1 MIAYDVAVVRQVLKT
16 TCTISIW
23 ILAFAGPK
31 KWRFPIQYWIFLKK
45 YPSKQQVHIPKK
57 FEEKHQINQINQI
70 KSVYSTFKRMAIVHF
85 QEGGKMKH
93 PDFLFP
99 PFWIISFTGTSSSSI
114 TGRTWKACQVWR
126 TTLVFV
132 CKSTWIWFEQ
142 CDSHSKPGKNMKGAI
157 SFKIWRTC
165 ILSKSHKYW
174 GSYVNVIFF
183 FGRILPGYWAFLRH
197 LVSAESFV
205 ASP

>member
-1 MIAYDVAVVRQVLKT
+1 MIVYDVAVVCQVLKT

-45 YPSKQQVHIPKK
+45 YPLQTASPHPQKIWKTCS
-57 FEEKHQINQINQI
+57 NQSNQSNQ
-70 KSVYSTFKRMAIVHF
+70 KYSTFKRTAIWTSRKGTKWSTGFFSVS
-85 QEGGKMKH
+85 
-93 PDFLFP
+93 
-99 PFWIISFTGTSSSSI
+99 FWIISFTGTSSSSI

-132 CKSTWIWFEQ
+132 CKSTWICFEKR
-142 CDSHSKPGKNMKGAI
+142 DSHSKPRKKYERRNL
-157 SFKIWRTC
+157 FQTWRTC
-165 ILSKSHKYW
+165 ILSKSRKYW
-174 GSYVNVIFF
+174 GSYVNVI

-197 LVSAESFV
+197 VVSESFV

>member
-1 MIAYDVAVVRQVLKT
+1 MIVYDVAVVCQVLKT

-45 YPSKQQVHIPKK
+45 YPLQTTSPHPQKIWKTCS
-57 FEEKHQINQINQI
+57 NQSNQSNQ
-70 KSVYSTFKRMAIVHF
+70 KYSTFKRTAIWTSRKGTKWSTGFFSVS
-85 QEGGKMKH
+85 
-93 PDFLFP
+93 
-99 PFWIISFTGTSSSSI
+99 FWIISFTGTSSSSI

-126 TTLVFV
+126 TTLVSV
-132 CKSTWIWFEQ
+132 CKSTWIWFEKTWFP
-142 CDSHSKPGKNMKGAI
+142 CKTEDKNMKGAI
-157 SFKIWRTC
+157 SFKTWRTC
-165 ILSKSHKYW
+165 ILSKSRKYW
-174 GSYVNVIFF
+174 GSYVNVIVF

-197 LVSAESFV
+197 VVSESFV